1 MKTAL
6 DQIPQA
12 PGVYI
17 MKGRLGEMLYIG
29 KARVLADR
37 VRSYFQ
43 RGAQLTPKIRSMVD
57 QVEEVETILTG
68 SDLEALILEN
78 NLVKKHRPKYNVVLR
93 DDKNYPLLRLPIKDD
108 YPRLEIV
115 RRIRKDGALY
125 FGPYVPA
132 GALREMLRTL
142 RRIFPLP
149 NCTIEIDGTAERPC
163 IEFEIKRC
171 LAPCTGNQSK
181 EGYREMIG
189 QVRMFLEG
197 KGTDL
202 IRDLKRRMEE
212 AAEALRF
219 EEAARLRDQIS
230 KVERA
235 LERQR
240 ITSATDLSDQDV
252 IALARAGEAA
262 DIQILFIRGGMLVGR
277 KDFYLEGVREEEDSE
292 LVGSFL
298 QQFYNKEVVIPKEI
312 VVPSPPEEPEVIER
326 WLSER
331 RSEQVQ
337 RESAVHLIAPSRGRD
352 SQLLRLAYEN
362 AEAALKNHLQEKE
375 EGDGTLLALK
385 GLLGLSKL
393 PQRIEAFDISNI
405 MGNQAVGSLVVFEG
419 GEPKKSDYRR
429 FKIRTIEG
437 ANDFG
442 MIAEVLFRRYAGL
455 KEEEPLPDLILID
468 GGKGQLSAAGEAL
481 ERLGLGEIERI
492 GLAKARGEKW
502 ERIFFPDRND
512 ELPLPPASA
521 ATHLLQRVRDEA
533 HRFAVTYHRKLR
545 GKAMILST
553 LEEIEGVGKVRRRLL
568 LKHFGTLEKIQTA
581 SLDELAAVRGLSKS
595 AARAIYDYFH
605 AVPH

>member
-1 MKTAL
+1 MKTQL
-6 DQIPQA
+6 DQLPQS
-12 PGVYI
+12 PGVYL
-17 MKGRLGEMLYIG
+17 MKDQRGEILYIG
-29 KARVLADR
+29 KARILADR
-37 VRSYFQ
+37 VKSYFN
-43 RGAQLTPKIRSMVD
+43 RGAQLTPSIRSMVD
-57 QVEEVETILTG
+57 QIDEVETILTG

-78 NLVKKHRPKYNVVLR
+78 NLIKKHRPKYNVVLR
-93 DDKNYPLLRLPIKDD
+93 DDKNYPLLRLPIKDN

-115 RRIRKDGALY
+115 RRIKRDGALY

-132 GALREMLRTL
+132 GSLREMIRTL

-181 EGYREMIG
+181 EEYREMIG
-189 QVRMFLEG
+189 QLRMFLEG
-197 KGTDL
+197 KDRDL
-202 IRDLKRRMEE
+202 VRDLKDRMER
-212 AAEALRF
+212 AAEELRF
-219 EEAARLRDQIS
+219 EEAARLRDQIV

-252 IALARAGEAA
+252 IALARAGDAS
-262 DIQILFIRGGMLVGR
+262 DVQILFIRGGMLIGR
-277 KDFYLEGVREEEDSE
+277 KDFYLEGTQGAEDAE
-292 LVGSFL
+292 LIGSFL
-298 QQFYNKEVVIPKEI
+298 QQFYNREVVVPKEI
-312 VVPSPPEEPEVIER
+312 VVPALPEEPETIER
-326 WLSER
+326 WLSEK
-331 RSEQVQ
+331 
-337 RESAVHLIAPSRGRD
+337 REGAVRLVSPSRGRD

-362 AEAALKNHLQEKE
+362 AEMALKNHLQEKE
-375 EGDGTLLALK
+375 EGNGTLLALK
-385 GLLGLSKL
+385 GLLNLSKL

-405 MGNQAVGSLVVFEG
+405 MGNQAVGSMVVFEG
-419 GEPKKSDYRR
+419 GEPKKSDYRH

-442 MIAEVLFRRYAGL
+442 MMAEVLFRRYENL
-455 KEEEPLPDLILID
+455 KEDGEPLPDLILVD

-481 ERLGLGEIERI
+481 ERLGLGEIDRV

-502 ERIFFPDRND
+502 ERIFFVDRSE

-545 GKAMILST
+545 GKAMVFST
-553 LEEIEGVGKVRRRLL
+553 LEEIDGVGKTRRKQL
-568 LKHFGTLEKIQTA
+568 LKHFGTLEKIQGATLEA
-581 SLDELAAVRGLSKS
+581 LEAAPGINKKT
-595 AARAIYDYFH
+595 ARAIYEYFH